1 MALQLEGTVKQ
12 VNPLETG
19 EGKSGTWKK
28 RGFVLAFKD
37 GNYDKSVYIE
47 GMSDKADQIGHLVI
61 GQQIRVYWNV
71 ESREY
76 NGKFYTNLSM
86 WKYEQI
92 GATQATPAQ
101 SETTQQDTSTGT
113 DSDLPF

>member
-92 GATQATPAQ
+92 GATQATPTATEVAKSAQ
-101 SETTQQDTSTGT
+101 SADDTN
-113 DSDLPF
+113 DLPF